1 MKKGNKKYL
10 VVAVLLLLLA
20 VTYSTYAIYKS
31 SATGTA
37 EATAAKWV
45 VKVNNTDI
53 VTSDTYTFTASDIV
67 WNANENVAEGKVAPG
82 TTGTIKLAI
91 DTSEAEVAVDYA
103 VQIGTVTVGSGNNTN
118 NNFAVT
124 AADNQGTIDVS
135 SDGKTINLTVEWT
148 ATDSDT
154 ANPADMGMA
163 GKGIEIPVTVTLK
176 QHVGA

>member
-37 EATAAKWV
+37 EAIAAAWV

-53 VTSDTYTFTASDIV
+53 EASDTYTFTASDIV
-67 WNANENVAEGKVAPG
+67 WNANENVAAGKVAPG
-82 TTGTIKLAI
+82 STGTIKLAI
-91 DTSEAEVAVDYA
+91 DTSGAEVAVDYL
-103 VQIGTVTVGSGNNTN
+103 VEIGDVTVNSSNNTN
-118 NNFAVT
+118 GNFAVS
-124 AADNQGTIDVS
+124 AADNQGTIGVN
-135 SDGKTINLTVEWT
+135 SDGKTINLTVVWT
-148 ATDSDT
+148 ATDSDGVNT
-154 ANPADMGMA
+154 ADMNMA

-176 QHVGA
+176 QHVGS

>member
-37 EATAAKWV
+37 NATAAAWV
-45 VKVNNTDI
+45 VKVNNTNI
-53 VTSDTYTFTASDIV
+53 VSSDTYTFTASDIV

-82 TTGTIKLAI
+82 STGTIKLAI
-91 DTSEAEVAVDYA
+91 DTSEAEVAVDYL
-103 VQIGTVTVGSGNNTN
+103 VQIGTVTVNSSDNTN
-118 NNFAVT
+118 GNFTVSAT
-124 AADNQGTIDVS
+124 DTTGTIGVS
-135 SDGKTINLTVEWT
+135 SAGKTINLTVVWT
-148 ATDSDT
+148 ANDST
-154 ANPADMGMA
+154 EANSADMGMA
-163 GKGIEIPVTVTLK
+163 GEDIEIPVTVTLK